1 MSSHASFDR
10 KWEDNIYSKGHQLN
24 KYPISDI
31 VAYVMRLYGERLKSG
46 DTLRVLELGF
56 GGGNNIV
63 FFSQEGF
70 DTYGI
75 EGSPSAHSIAMKKLE
90 ERNLQAKLLVGDLVK
105 LPYCDNY
112 FDLVVDRE
120 SIYCNAPGAISQIIS
135 EVHRVL
141 KNEVGIF
148 LTFMYSLDHGSRL
161 LDNGKM
167 VDENTFTDFTK
178 GKFANTG
185 VTHFFSKSEILDYL
199 KDFELVF
206 MKYQKVDNIF
216 PDQGNEYAEYHT
228 CVRKK

>member
-1 MSSHASFDR
+1 MSNHASFDR
-10 KWEDNIYSKGHQLN
+10 KWEDNIYSQGHQLN

-31 VAYVMRLYGERLKSG
+31 VAYVMRLYGEQLKSG

-56 GGGNNIV
+56 GGGNNII
-63 FFSQEGF
+63 FFSEEGF

-90 ERNLQAKLLVGDLVK
+90 KRNLQAKLIVGDLVK
-105 LPYCDNY
+105 LPYSDNY

-120 SIYCNAPGAISQIIS
+120 SIYCNVPGAISQIIG

-141 KNEVGIF
+141 KNGVGIF
-148 LTFMYSLDHGSRL
+148 LTFMYSLDHGGRL
-161 LDNGKM
+161 LDNGKI

-185 VTHFFSKSEILDYL
+185 VTHFFSKGEILDYL

-216 PDQGNEYAEYHT
+216 PEQGNEYAEYHT